1 MVAIRHSPSRP
12 PKSKVEASGPRRDI
26 LGVVPVPPFGHAVTL
41 AIFTAAYVA
50 LGLGR
55 VPGLRVDRTG
65 VAIIAAA
72 AMVVT
77 GSLAWDDAVRSVDA
91 HTLVL
96 LFGMMIVAA
105 YLRLSGFF
113 SLVTLWAIRRA
124 RTPRGLLAAIVGAAG
139 VLSAL
144 FVNDVVCLVLAPLV
158 LGITRRLGLP
168 PVPYLIAL
176 ATAANVGSVATLTG
190 NPQNMLVGSF
200 SSITYRAF
208 LVRQAPV
215 ALVGLIA
222 VYAVVWLVYRHAL
235 PAEIME
241 GAPPARHAVH
251 YPLMIKTLLAV
262 GVMLVAFLAGV
273 PIALVALAGAAYS
286 LLTRRVKPDKVYREV
301 NWGLLVLFVGLFVLT
316 GALERSG
323 FVDELAA
330 WAGRLGLHRPAM
342 LTLVAAILSNLVSN
356 VPAVLLFKPIIPT
369 LGEPDR
375 AWLILAMATT
385 LAGNLTLLG
394 SVANLIVAE
403 AAREGRVDIGFVEYS
418 RVGIPLTVV
427 TLAVGWLVLVLVPV

>member
-1 MVAIRHSPSRP
+1 
-12 PKSKVEASGPRRDI
+12 
-26 LGVVPVPPFGHAVTL
+26 
-41 AIFTAAYVA
+41 
-50 LGLGR
+50 
-55 VPGLRVDRTG
+55 
-65 VAIIAAA
+65 
-72 AMVVT
+72 
-77 GSLAWDDAVRSVDA
+77 VRSVDA

-113 SLVTLWAIRRA
+113 GLVTLWAIRRA

-158 LGITRRLGLP
+158 LAITRRLGLP

-200 SSITYRAF
+200 SSVTYRAF

-215 ALVGLIA
+215 ALVGLVA
-222 VYAVVWLVYRHAL
+222 VYAVVWLVYRRAL

-342 LTLVAAILSNLVSN
+342 LTLVAAVVSNLVSN

-403 AAREGRVDIGFVEYS
+403 AAREGRVEIGFVEYS
-418 RVGIPLTVV
+418 RVGVPLTIL
-427 TLAVGWLVLVLVPV
+427 TLAVGWLVLILVPV

>member
-1 MVAIRHSPSRP
+1 MP
-12 PKSKVEASGPRRDI
+12 PPAVD
-26 LGVVPVPPFGHAVTL
+26 HAVTL
-41 AIFTAAYVA
+41 AIFTGAYVA

-65 VAIIAAA
+65 VAIIGAA

-77 GSLAWDDAVRSVDA
+77 GSLTWDDAVLSVDA

-158 LGITRRLGLP
+158 LAITRRLGLP

-200 SSITYRAF
+200 SSVSYRAF

-215 ALVGLIA
+215 ALVGLVA
-222 VYAVVWLVYRHAL
+222 VYAVVWLVYRRAL

-273 PIALVALAGAAYS
+273 PIALVAIAGAAYS

-323 FVDELAA
+323 FVEELAA
-330 WAGRLGLHRPAM
+330 GAGRLGLHRPAM
-342 LTLVAAILSNLVSN
+342 LTLVAAVVSNLVSN

-403 AAREGRVDIGFVEYS
+403 AAREGRVEIGFVEYS
-418 RVGIPLTVV
+418 RVGVPLTVL
-427 TLAVGWLVLVLVPV
+427 TLAVGWLVLILVPV

>member
-1 MVAIRHSPSRP
+1 PMDACAASSGCTRRP
-12 PKSKVEASGPRRDI
+12 TSYRES
-26 LGVVPVPPFGHAVTL
+26 VPPHELQRVLTL
-41 AIFTAAYVA
+41 AIFLAAYVG

-55 VPGLRVDRTG
+55 LPGLRVDRTG
-65 VAIIAAA
+65 VAIIGAA
-72 AMVVT
+72 AMVVS
-77 GSLAWDDAVRSVDA
+77 GLLPWEDAVRSVDA

-113 SLVTLWAIRRA
+113 SLVTLWSIRRA
-124 RTPRGLLAAIVGAAG
+124 SGPRSLLAAIIAAAG

-144 FVNDVVCLVLAPLV
+144 FVNDVICLVLAPLV
-158 LGITRRLGLP
+158 VAVTRRLRLP

-200 SSITYRAF
+200 SSVTYRAL

-215 ALVGLIA
+215 ALVGLVA
-222 VYAVVWLVYRHAL
+222 VYAVVWLVYRRAL

-251 YPLMIKTLLAV
+251 YPLLIKTLLAV

-330 WAGRLGLHRPAM
+330 WAGRLGLDRPAM
-342 LTLVAAILSNLVSN
+342 LTLVAAVVSNLVSN
-356 VPAVLLFKPIIPT
+356 VPAVLLFKPIVPT

-403 AAREGRVDIGFVEYS
+403 AAREGRVEIGFVEYS
-418 RVGIPLTVV
+418 RVGVPLTIL
-427 TLAVGWLVLVLVPV
+427 TLAVGWLVLILVPM

>member
-1 MVAIRHSPSRP
+1 M
-12 PKSKVEASGPRRDI
+12 
-26 LGVVPVPPFGHAVTL
+26 PVPPFDHAVTL

-77 GSLAWDDAVRSVDA
+77 GSLSWDDAVRSVDA

-158 LGITRRLGLP
+158 LAITRRLGLP

-200 SSITYRAF
+200 SSVSYRAF

-215 ALVGLIA
+215 ALVGLVA
-222 VYAVVWLVYRHAL
+222 VYAVVWLVYRRAL

-262 GVMLVAFLAGV
+262 AVMLVAFLAGV
-273 PIALVALAGAAYS
+273 PIALVAIAGAGYS

-323 FVDELAA
+323 FVEELAA

-342 LTLVAAILSNLVSN
+342 LTLVAAVVSNLVSN

-403 AAREGRVDIGFVEYS
+403 AAREGRVEIGFVEYS
-418 RVGIPLTVV
+418 RVGVPLTVL
-427 TLAVGWLVLVLVPV
+427 TLAVGWLVLILVPV

>member
-1 MVAIRHSPSRP
+1 VNHT
-12 PKSKVEASGPRRDI
+12 
-26 LGVVPVPPFGHAVTL
+26 VTL
-41 AIFTAAYVA
+41 AIFIAAYAA

-72 AMVVT
+72 AMVIT
-77 GSLAWDDAVRSVDA
+77 GSLPWDDAVRSVDA

-113 SLVTLWAIRRA
+113 SLVTLWAVRRA
-124 RTPRGLLAAIVGAAG
+124 RSPRGLLSAIVAAAG

-158 LGITRRLGLP
+158 LEVSRRLGLP

-200 SSITYRAF
+200 SSLTYRAF
-208 LVRQAPV
+208 LVRQAPIAV
-215 ALVGLIA
+215 VGLLA
-222 VYAVVWLVYRHAL
+222 VFVVVWLVYRRAL
-235 PAEIME
+235 PPAFAEG
-241 GAPPARHAVH
+241 GAAARATVH
-251 YPLMIKTLLAV
+251 YPLMVKTLVAV

-273 PIALVALAGAAYS
+273 PIALVAIAGAAYS
-286 LLTRRVKPDKVYREV
+286 LLTRRVKPEKVYREI

-323 FVDELAA
+323 FVDDLGRWAA
-330 WAGRLGLHRPAM
+330 RLGLHRPAV
-342 LTLVAAILSNLVSN
+342 LTVTAAIVSNLVSN
-356 VPAVLLFKPIIPT
+356 VPAVLLFKPLIPT

-403 AAREGRVDIGFVEYS
+403 AAREARVEIGFLEYS
-418 RVGIPLTVV
+418 RVGVPLTIV
-427 TLAVGWLVLVLVPV
+427 TLLVGWLVLTLVPV